1 MAEDQSD
8 PDYELARLQI
18 EQERANNE
26 TYALDLERR
35 RMDVVEVRN
44 QAFQAA
50 GHAIQYGRMGLQG
63 LGYLNGGALFVLPA
77 FTQLFDGKVS
87 LSALVPPMGWFICG
101 LVLAF
106 IAILFAY
113 LSTANAA
120 NQGHS
125 TADMRDYGFTA
136 ERLAG
141 RVDAASYI
149 SRIEELNTQSHASW
163 QDILK
168 FRKLAIFFEV
178 SSILVAIA
186 SLGSFILGAW
196 LGAELMA
203 WTEPFAGIAG
213 IVIDPNFGE

>member
-1 MAEDQSD
+1 MADD
-8 PDYELARLQI
+8 RTDLDYDLARLQI

-50 GHAIQYGRMGLQG
+50 GHAIQYGKMGLQG

-77 FTQLFDGKVS
+77 FIQLFDGKVS
-87 LSALVPPMGWFICG
+87 LSALVPPMVWFISG

-106 IAILFAY
+106 VAILFAY

-120 NQGHS
+120 NQGHA

-141 RVDAASYI
+141 RADAESYI
-149 SRIEELNTQSHASW
+149 SRIEELNTLSHDSW
-163 QDILK
+163 LDILK
-168 FRKLAIFFEV
+168 FRKRAIFFEI
-178 SSILVAIA
+178 SSILVAIG
-186 SLGSFILGAW
+186 SLGSFIFGAW
-196 LGAELMA
+196 LGSELMA
-203 WTEPFAGIAG
+203 GSELLAGMAE